1 MKRLFLFL
9 PLIFAAGCQ
18 IVPTEEDRALAE
30 QFDYDYYLAGKNT
43 PAEFMVN
50 QSATPSAESK
60 AILKGRLIPSD
71 PAAYDTAR
79 KRLRDLESEVR
90 KGMEWPEK

>member
-30 QFDYDYYLAGKNT
+30 QFDYDYYLAGKSPN
-43 PAEFMVN
+43 PDG
-50 QSATPSAESK
+50 S
-60 AILKGRLIPSD
+60 GRPGVVGPRCRRRVVSG
-71 PAAYDTAR
+71 TR
-79 KRLRDLESEVR
+79 WKVR
-90 KGMEWPEK
+90 P

>member
-30 QFDYDYYLAGKNT
+30 QLVWRRGDTLWATEWSTKAPRLPPNRK
-43 PAEFMVN
+43 
-50 QSATPSAESK
+50 QS
-60 AILKGRLIPSD
+60 
-71 PAAYDTAR
+71 
-79 KRLRDLESEVR
+79 
-90 KGMEWPEK
+90 